1 MRSRR
6 VETEPISQI
15 GSSRVQQTGDG
26 EARMSSLAFGSS
38 IVGAVALV
46 FGLGLVAPVNGTVG
60 GLCDLIA
67 IVSAMV
73 LVGLLDGV

>member
-1 MRSRR
+1 
-6 VETEPISQI
+6 
-15 GSSRVQQTGDG
+15 
-26 EARMSSLAFGSS
+26 MSSLAFGSS
-38 IVGAVALV
+38 IVGALALV
-46 FGLGLVAPVNGTVG
+46 LGLGLVAPVNGMVA